1 MAEFRMPSLGADM
14 EEGTLVEWLAKPGE
28 RIERGTLI
36 AAVETQKGLFEIE
49 SFEDGILGEPQVSP
63 GQTVPVGTVLA
74 MIQGEGAPTTP
85 AEAPPAAKAERQQ
98 DAPPPPEHPAVG
110 AVPPPTPPTKRI
122 VASPAARK
130 RAAERGVDLATVQ
143 GSGPDG
149 AIQLSDV
156 ERAARPAPG
165 ETGAPPAPASSGAS
179 REGMRQAIAAAMS
192 RANREIPHY
201 YLETDIDLSRALHWL
216 EGENLKRPI
225 RERILPVALLLKAV
239 ARALGEVPELNG
251 YWLND
256 RLHVSPAV
264 HIGFAISL
272 RESGLITPAIHNVN
286 QLSLP
291 DLMKA
296 MADLIERTRANR
308 LRGSEMTDATITV
321 TNLGDLG
328 VKTVFGV
335 IYPPQV
341 ALVGF
346 GRISERPWAENGM
359 LAVRR
364 CVTATLAAD
373 HRAGD
378 GHRGGQFLAALDRL
392 LQTPDEL

>member
-28 RIERGTLI
+28 RVERGTLL

-49 SFEDGILGEPQVSP
+49 SFEDGILGPSLVQP

-74 MIQGEGAPTTP
+74 MIQMEGA
-85 AEAPPAAKAERQQ
+85 AIVSSG
-98 DAPPPPEHPAVG
+98 APPPTEQPPVG
-110 AVPPPTPPTKRI
+110 AARPATPTTRRI
-122 VASPAARK
+122 AASPAARK
-130 RAAERGVDLATVQ
+130 RAAELDVDLAGIQ

-156 ERAARPAPG
+156 ERSARPAPG
-165 ETGAPPAPASSGAS
+165 EAGAHPAPAPSGAS

-201 YLETDIDLSRALHWL
+201 YLETDIDLSRALRWL

-225 RERILPVALLLKAV
+225 RERILPAALLLKAV
-239 ARALGEVPELNG
+239 AKALGEVPELNG

-256 RLHVSPAV
+256 RLHVSPAI

-272 RESGLITPAIHNVN
+272 RDGGLITPAIHNVD
-286 QLSLP
+286 QLSLQE
-291 DLMKA
+291 LMKA
-296 MADLIERTRANR
+296 MGDLIERTRANR
-308 LRGSEMTDATITV
+308 LRGSEMTDATLTV

-346 GRISERPWAENGM
+346 GRVTERPWAENGM
-359 LAVRR
+359 LGVRR
-364 CVTATLAAD
+364 CVIATLAAD
-373 HRAGD
+373 HRASD
-378 GHRGGQFLAALDRL
+378 GHRGGQFLAALDRF
-392 LQTPDEL
+392 LQTPDKL

>member
-74 MIQGEGAPTTP
+74 MIQGEGAPSTP
-85 AEAPPAAKAERQQ
+85 EESPPPASERQKAEPPLTER
-98 DAPPPPEHPAVG
+98 APVVAATAPSH
-110 AVPPPTPPTKRI
+110 RI

-143 GSGPDG
+143 GTGPDG

-156 ERAARPAPG
+156 EQAARPAPR
-165 ETGAPPAPASSGAS
+165 EAGAPPAPASGGAS

-272 RESGLITPAIHNVN
+272 RDGGLITPAIHNVN

-291 DLMKA
+291 ELMKA

-346 GRISERPWAENGM
+346 GRVSERPWAENGM

-364 CVTATLAAD
+364 CVSATLAAD

-378 GHRGGQFLAALDRL
+378 GHRGGQFLTVLDRF